1 MVTGDKGTGPTVL
14 MRANGD
20 DWNPSS
26 QNASD
31 IVLLD
36 TISHRLWSLW
46 FGEGMPTCLL
56 ENSYNSSLHPAW
68 VCPSLISSVI
78 ISRSV
83 FTAVQILWVNFQNI
97 TKSKLFILIV
107 FIIAILQRDRYFQ
120 VYQYYGLN
128 PIQSV
133 LSVGIGAF
141 VITVS
146 LVIRVL
152 WSSLDSKWAE
162 YLWST
167 TWWICLGIVIIVLL
181 LN

>member
-31 IVLLD
+31 IVLLEQFRID
-36 TISHRLWSLW
+36 CEVC
-46 FGEGMPTCLL
+46 GL
-56 ENSYNSSLHPAW
+56 ENECLPVYWKIPTIRAYTQLESVLVWSHQS
-68 VCPSLISSVI
+68 SSVI

-133 LSVGIGAF
+133 LSVGVGAF

-167 TWWICLGIVIIVLL
+167 TWWSVWE
-181 LN
+181 